1 MSKTEE
7 KKEKMQLI
15 DNLLKKAI
23 TYSRNADPK
32 SLSFRWMTLTVIFL
46 IFWSFSALV
55 INPFLFSLSNDFSLG
70 SANNLEVYLHFIS
83 LFFEPPV
90 LFLVFSILCASLL
103 AYKCVDNYFVSIHG
117 KTNLKISRFTLRKR
131 VFGNP
136 KDELTKISDLKQE
149 EKNLQPLKIIGGPAR
164 IMVPAE
170 NAALL
175 ENQNFQVQII
185 GPTLNMPG
193 NYYLMNNFE
202 LLKDVI
208 NLQNQSIQMDVKI
221 QTKDGQQ
228 LLIKNL
234 QAIFSVYRDRKTSTL
249 TRPYPFNTR
258 SIFTLY
264 YSIAP
269 DSLQDKFGDIL
280 KCGLVHFFR
289 QFNSSEFFRERNNL
303 SVKTER
309 NQSQIRFP
317 SIFRKRQKF
326 SAIIRKPIFS
336 FFQKHIQKR
345 NCFSQRR
352 VKKIRQLYLDSIIST
367 DTQTRIL
374 EEQNSKNFTDFI
386 KNFQTDISPYLEK
399 KGFQLHLLSYGTIEF
414 EKRNKKINLNELDG
428 KGVNHSDEY
437 FQNQITQL
445 LKYMNDSNNI
455 FADKEYQKEN
465 LKKIR
470 TILESSLNTEKGKL
484 KFRDRQLEKAIDN
497 IDQIIRSQE

>member
-1 MSKTEE
+1 
-7 KKEKMQLI
+7 MQLI

-23 TYSRNADPK
+23 VYSRNADLK
-32 SLSFRWMTLTVIFL
+32 SLFFRWMTLAVIFL

-55 INPFLFSLSNDFSLG
+55 INPFLFSLYDDVTSG
-70 SANNLEVYLHFIS
+70 SANNLDFSLQIIS
-83 LFFEPPV
+83 LFFKPPV
-90 LFLVFSILCASLL
+90 LFLVFSILSACLL
-103 AYKCVDNYFVSIHG
+103 AYKCIDNYFVSIHG
-117 KTNLKISRFTLRKR
+117 KTNLIISKFTLWKR
-131 VFGNP
+131 VFGIP

-149 EKNLQPLKIIGGPAR
+149 EKNLQPLIRIGGPAR

-170 NAALL
+170 NAVLL
-175 ENQNFQVQII
+175 EDHNHQVHII
-185 GPTLNMPG
+185 GPTMNLPG
-193 NYYLMNNFE
+193 DYYLMNNFE

-234 QAIFSVYRDRKTSTL
+234 KAIFSVHRDRKTTTL
-249 TRPYPFNTR
+249 TRPYPFNTH

-269 DSLQDKFGDIL
+269 GSLQDKFGDIL
-280 KCGLVHFFR
+280 KCGLIHFMR
-289 QFNSSEFFRERNNL
+289 QFNSSEYFRSGNNL
-303 SVKTER
+303 PAKTER
-309 NQSQIRFP
+309 NQSQNRLP

-336 FFQKHIQKR
+336 FFHKHIQKKSW
-345 NCFSQRR
+345 FLHRR
-352 VKKIRQLYLDSIIST
+352 VKIFRRLYLDSISST
-367 DTQTRIL
+367 EIQTRNL

-386 KNFQTDISPYLEK
+386 NNFQTYISPYLEK

-414 EKRNKKINLNELDG
+414 EKKNENINLTIMGKNEV
-428 KGVNHSDEY
+428 KHSDIN

-445 LKYMNDSNNI
+445 LIDMNDSTYI
-455 FADKEYQKEN
+455 FADKEYKKEN

-470 TILESSLNTEKGKL
+470 TILESSLYTENGKL
-484 KFRDRQLEKAIDN
+484 NFHDRQLEKAIES
-497 IDQIIRSQE
+497 IDQIIGSQE